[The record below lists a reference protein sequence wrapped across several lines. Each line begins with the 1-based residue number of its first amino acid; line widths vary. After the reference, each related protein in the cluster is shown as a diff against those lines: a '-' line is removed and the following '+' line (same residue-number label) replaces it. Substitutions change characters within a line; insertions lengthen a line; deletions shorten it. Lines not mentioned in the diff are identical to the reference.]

1 MLLKSLS
8 RITLISV
15 LLLLLMPLS
24 ALAEDTE
31 QKKGSINWKVD
42 RIIEKDSDKEQNHSE
57 TELEKRFPEL
67 FKEETS
73 EAISSVQEN
82 KQKSLDQLEQDLFA
96 TDLPKNT
103 TIEDTKEI
111 LFAEDYVAPQV
122 ASSENPSDNSGG
134 FSIFFMALTGIAVLM
149 SGGIYVMY
157 QRFVE

>member
-1 MLLKSLS
+1 
-8 RITLISV
+8 
-15 LLLLLMPLS
+15 MPLS